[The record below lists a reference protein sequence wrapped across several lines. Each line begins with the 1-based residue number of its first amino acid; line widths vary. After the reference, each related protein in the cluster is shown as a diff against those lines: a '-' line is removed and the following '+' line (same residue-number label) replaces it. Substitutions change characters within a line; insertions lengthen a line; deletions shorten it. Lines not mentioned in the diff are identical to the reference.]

1 MKKLQRYST
10 SDGLACI
17 LGGAGEHPGK
27 VCLDADV
34 SALEA
39 ENERL
44 IDELDRLCGAANKIA
59 VEKDFRD
66 FIVAIE
72 LCLHP
77 LNREQEKQ
85 L

>member
-44 IDELDRLCGAANKIA
+44 RDRIEFLVRHIC
-59 VEKDFRD
+59 KDTPLQWL
-66 FIVAIE
+66 AEE
-72 LCLHP
+72 LCDV
-77 LNREQEKQ
+77 
-85 L
+85 